1 MNGAI
6 NIAARLVTLTKSL
19 HSVRGQGKWN
29 DAIQRAKSPRP
40 KAQGKTSSRG
50 KSLLSSRS
58 HASGSGESAVIH
70 TAQMSLLSFSDGSE
84 RSDDDHAVENTVE
97 TLSAAGDDAPALQ
110 QEKEV
115 RSIGGSA
122 SR

>member
-1 MNGAI
+1 M
-6 NIAARLVTLTKSL
+6 
-19 HSVRGQGKWN
+19 
-29 DAIQRAKSPRP
+29 
-40 KAQGKTSSRG
+40 
-50 KSLLSSRS
+50 
-58 HASGSGESAVIH
+58 IH
-70 TAQMSLLSFSDGSE
+70 PAQMSLLSFSDEPE
-84 RSDDDHAVENTVE
+84 RSDDDRAVESTVE